1 MALDLEQAVGHINIC
16 ELISE
21 EERENMGDA
30 LHREIK
36 DDLASRAG
44 WESSIDEYL
53 ELAKQLTKGKSYP
66 WPNASNVK
74 FPILSLA
81 SIQFHAETFPA
92 LLGKPNVVKT
102 RKIGEADPV
111 KTDRGDRVA
120 RFMSVQVTELMED
133 WLDEM
138 DRLFLI
144 LPILGMAYKKTFYD
158 SSHGIQSILVHPRDL
173 IVNYYADNFELATK
187 THRLF
192 RTENQVRELQS
203 DGTYRKVDLSKP
215 QEFKFPGTRD
225 EAQGLSATGVD
236 APHELYEAH
245 CWYDLDDD
253 GYKEPYI
260 VTLSATSREVLR
272 IVARWETPMSVSYD
286 GDGDVGKIS
295 PEEYFTVFK
304 FIPDPD
310 SAIYGLGFGQL
321 IGPTNEAANTIINQL
336 LDAGHNSVLQ
346 SGFIG
351 KGVRINRGGVLRFK
365 PGEWKLLQSSG
376 DDLRRNIVHLPAKEP
391 SAVLFQLLG
400 LLIESA
406 RDLTSVSDMMQGK
419 SPGQNQPYATT
430 QKVLE
435 QGLKVF
441 NEIYKRIF
449 RALKREYKKI
459 YVLDY
464 KYLGAEEYQEILD
477 TNAFP
482 DRDFTRD
489 NTDVVPAADPDMVAE
504 IEKIMRA
511 VALEASAAAGAPLNK
526 AVVLRRKLE
535 AEGHENIDE
544 LLEMP
549 QPQPSFEQ
557 QLEQAKFQHEMQM
570 DHANLE
576 LTALKTTE
584 QAMRDRAAAYKTIKE
599 AELADR
605 QITLEQFKEFVA
617 AQDKEREALVKR
629 FDSVTKRITA
639 TKPATKSE

>member
-1 MALDLEQAVGHINIC
+1 
-16 ELISE
+16 
-21 EERENMGDA
+21 MGDT
-30 LHREIK
+30 LFKEIQ
-36 DDLASRAG
+36 DDLGSRQE
-44 WESSIDEYL
+44 WETNIDEYI

-81 SIQFHAETFPA
+81 AIQFHAETFPA

-102 RKIGEADPV
+102 RKIGESDPA

-158 SSHGIQSILVHPRDL
+158 SAHGIQSILVHPRDL

-187 THRLF
+187 THRIY
-192 RTENQVRELQS
+192 RTANQIYELQS
-203 DGTYRKVDLSKP
+203 DGTYRQVTLSKPSP
-215 QEFKFPGTRD
+215 QEFKGTRD
-225 EAQGLSATGVD
+225 EAQGLSPVGDAD

-245 CWYDLDDD
+245 CWYDLDED

-260 VTLSATSREVLR
+260 VTVDSQSREVLR
-272 IVARWETPMSVSYD
+272 VVARWETPLDVSYRDD
-286 GDGDVGKIS
+286 GGVGKIR

-304 FIPDPD
+304 FFPDPD

-321 IGPTNEAANTIINQL
+321 LGPTNEAANTIINQL

-351 KGVRINRGGVLRFK
+351 KGVRVNKGGVLRFK
-365 PGEWKLLQSSG
+365 PGEWKLLQSTG
-376 DDLRRNIVHLPAKEP
+376 EDMRKNIVPLPAKEP

-400 LLIESA
+400 LLVESA

-419 SPGQNQPYATT
+419 NPGQNQPYATT

-449 RALKREYKKI
+449 RSLKREYKKI

-477 TNAFP
+477 TTAFP

-535 AEGHENIDE
+535 AEGHENIKE
-544 LLEMP
+544 LMDIP
-549 QPQPSFEQ
+549 PAQPSFEMQ
-557 QLEQAKFQHEMQM
+557 MEQDKFQHEQQM
-570 DHANLE
+570 DYANLE
-576 LTALKTTE
+576 LATLKTTE

-599 AELADR
+599 AELAQQ
-605 QITLEQFKEFVA
+605 QITLEQFKEFVD
-617 AQDKEREALVKR
+617 AQDKEREGLIKR

-639 TKPATKSE
+639 TKPAAPTSE